1 MAEYVIK
8 STISLTVLYILYY
21 FLLRNIKSFEF
32 NRFYLFFIVIFSLT
46 IPFIQISTGIN
57 LTINQNVHN
66 YSSSISN
73 INIQGLMENGQ
84 IDNIFNI
91 SHLFLIVYL
100 LISSILLMRFVFNLR
115 KIIRIIK
122 DSCKTANSFPR
133 IVLSPTKTLPY
144 SFFNYIIINK
154 TDYENGQI
162 ANDLILHEQVHCNQY
177 HSIDIIF
184 IEIIKVFFWFNP
196 IIWIIKKE
204 IQLNHEYLA
213 DNDVLQT
220 QNLKS
225 YQEILLN
232 LVFRNNST
240 YLASN
245 FNYSLTK
252 KRLIM
257 MTKNNSSVNSMARK
271 IAIVPLV
278 LVLAITL
285 TFSQENEPK
294 NSSMNFDNE
303 WWVPI
308 LKKHNKEVLAF
319 NNFENIFEM
328 GEKNSINDG
337 ICTLENAYIIIRDT
351 LDNYMIIESPLVYHD
366 FNNEIIKTNSGTML
380 KFHKD
385 SDPDKPIEKYIIE
398 SMELSAKRNR

>member
-1 MAEYVIK
+1 
-8 STISLTVLYILYY
+8 
-21 FLLRNIKSFEF
+21 
-32 NRFYLFFIVIFSLT
+32 
-46 IPFIQISTGIN
+46 
-57 LTINQNVHN
+57 
-66 YSSSISN
+66 
-73 INIQGLMENGQ
+73 
-84 IDNIFNI
+84 
-91 SHLFLIVYL
+91 
-100 LISSILLMRFVFNLR
+100 
-115 KIIRIIK
+115 
-122 DSCKTANSFPR
+122 
-133 IVLSPTKTLPY
+133 
-144 SFFNYIIINK
+144 
-154 TDYENGQI
+154 
-162 ANDLILHEQVHCNQY
+162 
-177 HSIDIIF
+177 
-184 IEIIKVFFWFNP
+184 
-196 IIWIIKKE
+196 
-204 IQLNHEYLA
+204 
-213 DNDVLQT
+213 
-220 QNLKS
+220 
-225 YQEILLN
+225 
-232 LVFRNNST
+232 
-240 YLASN
+240 
-245 FNYSLTK
+245 
-252 KRLIM
+252 M